1 MLQKRYGSASQC
13 ESAKNGL
20 VLSEHR
26 PVLELAV
33 PAENAEARWVIP
45 PNQGY
50 IVNIHISFLHSLSF
64 AGRASNTC
72 KTFFLLRTTFSKQTS
87 HPFSPSISKLCPPLS
102 LLLVSRMLF
111 NLKPEHEPP
120 LKKGPGPR
128 PQAQAPTLLYILTR
142 RHSES
147 KQEEMA
153 LTILATASFLRG
165 F

>member
-1 MLQKRYGSASQC
+1 
-13 ESAKNGL
+13 
-20 VLSEHR
+20 
-26 PVLELAV
+26 
-33 PAENAEARWVIP
+33 
-45 PNQGY
+45 
-50 IVNIHISFLHSLSF
+50 
-64 AGRASNTC
+64 
-72 KTFFLLRTTFSKQTS
+72 
-87 HPFSPSISKLCPPLS
+87 
-102 LLLVSRMLF
+102 MLF

-128 PQAQAPTLLYILTR
+128 PLAQAPTLLYILTR